1 MTIERA
7 TEQISYTVSGVGTF
21 AGLVFNEWL
30 ALGGFIIMLM
40 TFAVNTYFRLK
51 RDERE
56 QKIADRKFDAEI

>member
-7 TEQISYTVSGVGTF
+7 TEQVSYAVSGVGTF

-30 ALGGFIIMLM
+30 ALGGLIIMMM

-51 RDERE
+51 RDKRE
-56 QKIADRKFDAEI
+56 QKMSDREFDA